1 MDGMGYLYGVLTDL
15 LMSIA
20 DNIKRLRE
28 QKGVVQNEV
37 AAEMVLGV
45 PKSPA
50 LAHPKLMRKR
60 Y

>member
-1 MDGMGYLYGVLTDL
+1 
-15 LMSIA
+15 MSIA